1 MHINSFKLDEEKT
14 VQYGIIKK
22 QDLIQ
27 DLKLWET
34 LYCSSCMMRPFVM
47 LQECPEVEMAQQNNL
62 RSATALAGVLT
73 KNGDSEIEFYKNI
86 VSIPHYKTYSSVFE
100 LIENEDDEKLVV
112 DKLEAFREIYHPIIN
127 STFKDEMRFEDGIFK
142 KEESDS
148 VAKYLLSNLNDN
160 LHQNMNTMMSPLKY
174 DTEKKFHKKALD
186 QKSIYDSID
195 AKASKLSDD
204 KLTKK
209 LHRSIDKILLA
220 HRNSKMLLILISGP
234 FLVALY
240 VVKYAIKILILYIIY
255 KKKLKKTDNTIKDDV
270 KQETQDKSIA

>member
-1 MHINSFKLDEEKT
+1 MH
-14 VQYGIIKK
+14 YGIIRK

-34 LYCSSCMMRPFVM
+34 LYCSSCMMRPFVK

-62 RSATALAGVLT
+62 RSATALAGILT
-73 KNGDSEIEFYKNI
+73 KSGESEIEFYKNI

-112 DKLEAFREIYHPIIN
+112 DKLEAFREIYHPIVSSN
-127 STFKDEMRFEDGIFK
+127 FKDEMRFEDGIFK
-142 KEESDS
+142 KDESES
-148 VAKYLLSNLNDN
+148 VTKYLLSNLNDN
-160 LHQNMNTMMSPLKY
+160 LHQNMNRMMSPLKY
-174 DTEKKFHKKALD
+174 DTDKKFHKKALD
-186 QKSIYDSID
+186 QKMIYDSID
-195 AKASKLSDD
+195 AKASKMSED

-220 HRNSKMLLILISGP
+220 HRNSKMLLVLISGP

-240 VVKYAIKILILYIIY
+240 VVKYALKILILYIIY
-255 KKKLKKTDNTIKDDV
+255 KKKLKKTEDSVKDSPN
-270 KQETQDKSIA
+270 QETHVKTIA